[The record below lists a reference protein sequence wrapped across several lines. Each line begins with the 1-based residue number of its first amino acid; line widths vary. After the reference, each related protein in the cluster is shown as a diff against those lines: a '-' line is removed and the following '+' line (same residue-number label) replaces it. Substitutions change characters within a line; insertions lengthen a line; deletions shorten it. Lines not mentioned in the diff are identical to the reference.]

1 MKTLAALFILSL
13 FQAPLAM
20 AQNLSA
26 REVARLFYQ
35 AGCDKMSRG
44 ACRGGISTTTYT
56 KNQIRVLPQGL
67 RQELGRRAHDQAQIW
82 GDTILEGDFAADGKT
97 ELDEV
102 VVIKSSQKILGYR
115 ISYSERAWFTGNCAY
130 RSHIPQTLLSC
141 SEGRILEKA
150 FVATDLSHSQVDE
163 NQFAEFVSKD

>member
-13 FQAPLAM
+13 FQAPLAL

-35 AGCDKMSRG
+35 AGCDKMGRG
-44 ACRGGISTTTYT
+44 LCRGGISTVTYS
-56 KNQIRVLPQGL
+56 KNQIRQLPQGL
-67 RQELGRRAHDQAQIW
+67 RLELSRRAHDQAQIW

-97 ELDEV
+97 DLDEV
-102 VVIKSSQKILGYR
+102 TVIRSSQKVLGYR
-115 ISYSERAWFTGNCAY
+115 ITYSERAWFTGNCSY
-130 RSHIPQTLLSC
+130 RSHIPQSLQNC
-141 SEGRILEKA
+141 AEGRILEKA

-163 NQFAEFVSKD
+163 NQFAEFVAND